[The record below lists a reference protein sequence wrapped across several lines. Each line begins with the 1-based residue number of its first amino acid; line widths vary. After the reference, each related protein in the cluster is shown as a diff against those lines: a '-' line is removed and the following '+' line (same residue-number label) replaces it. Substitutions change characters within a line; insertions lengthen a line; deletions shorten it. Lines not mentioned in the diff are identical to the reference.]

1 MGRVGPGR
9 LDLDSGSGVR
19 MQAALGA
26 LMAVVV
32 VSGPVH
38 RADHDYQLLGTF
50 EPRIRVKRRAVDNVL
65 GVVTVAEGR

>member
-1 MGRVGPGR
+1 
-9 LDLDSGSGVR
+9 